1 MKIVI
6 IFLLFIFYNSFGG
19 EKFLNTKK
27 YTQNGT
33 TIILRETKGP
43 GIVAGTIFIVGGSVE
58 DPAGKRGLTN
68 LTLKLLLQGS
78 KNYDSLY
85 INKFFESSGGY
96 IGASASEEVSTI
108 DFAVRT
114 EDFDKAMDIIADVLQ
129 NPLFPE
135 EKLRIEIENTKAQ
148 IRAKKEEG
156 IAFAFEKLRADVFKD
171 SPYEVSPL
179 GKEEELDN
187 IGTQDLKNRWKQL
200 YASGRFIVSIVGD
213 MPVRDMEKSISKL
226 KIPDGK
232 RPEFKAVNLNLNN
245 SCSIYNREGAQSTIL
260 MLYPAP
266 NINSHDYFSFRLLNA
281 VLGSGF
287 TSKLFQELREKKG
300 YAYAVGST
308 YNPRFSFGTMVSYI
322 GTSPQKTEDAIKDMK
337 EVIASFPSVI
347 TDEDLNTAKEKIVGD
362 FLMAH
367 QTRAKQAYFLGWFEL
382 IGLGY
387 QYDEKFP
394 EIIKSIK
401 LEDVVSAYKK
411 YLTDGFFCLVV
422 KP

>member
-1 MKIVI
+1 MKLIVLV
-6 IFLLFIFYNSFGG
+6 LLFLFYNSFGG
-19 EKFLNTKK
+19 ERFLSLKK
-27 YTQNGT
+27 YTQDGAT
-33 TIILRETKGP
+33 VILKETKGP
-43 GIVAGTIFIVGGSVE
+43 GIVAGTVFIVGGSVE
-58 DPAGKRGLTN
+58 DPVGKRGLTN
-68 LTLKLLLQGS
+68 LTIKLLIQGS
-78 KNYDSLY
+78 KRYDSLS

-96 IGASASEEVSTI
+96 ITASASEEVSTI

-114 EDFDKAMDIIADVLQ
+114 EDFDKALEIIADIFQ

-135 EKLRIEIENTKAQ
+135 EKLRIELENTKAQ
-148 IRAKKEEG
+148 IRAKKEESM
-156 IAFAFEKLRADVFKD
+156 AFAFEKLRLEVFKD
-171 SPYEVSPL
+171 TPYEFSPL
-179 GKEEELDN
+179 GNEEELDN
-187 IGTQDLKNRWKQL
+187 ITIQDIRSRWRQL
-200 YASGRFIVSIVGD
+200 YVSGRLIISIVGD
-213 MPVRDMEKSISKL
+213 MPIRDMEKSVSKL

-232 RPEFKAVNLNLNN
+232 RPEFRAISLTINN

-266 NINSHDYFSFRLLNA
+266 KLSSQDYFSFRVLNA
-281 VLGSGF
+281 ILGSGF

-308 YNPRFSFGTMVSYI
+308 YNPRFNFGTIVSYI
-322 GTSPQKTEDAIKDMK
+322 GTSPQKTDDAIKDMK
-337 EVIASFPSVI
+337 EVINSLPSII
-347 TDEDLNTAKEKIVGD
+347 TEEDLNTAKEKIIGD

-401 LEDVVSAYKK
+401 LQEILSVYKK
-411 YLTDGFFCLVV
+411 YLTGSFFCLVV